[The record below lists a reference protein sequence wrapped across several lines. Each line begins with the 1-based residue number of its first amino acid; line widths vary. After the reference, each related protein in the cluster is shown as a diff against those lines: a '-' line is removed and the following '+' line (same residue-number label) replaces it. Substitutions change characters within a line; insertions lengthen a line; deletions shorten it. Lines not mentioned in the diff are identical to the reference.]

1 MSSFEN
7 PFKKKVEAPE
17 MPHQERVEKE
27 KQELLSEIRDLRA
40 HADDLEKNLDKIAE
54 SRANRPESK

>member
-17 MPHQERVEKE
+17 MSHQERVEKE

-54 SRANRPESK
+54 SRAKRPESK